1 MVPTGEF
8 LTVIRFLLII
18 TLGKQTHTK
27 TFSDKSESMVTL
39 YGRKVGV
46 SGGSVVKKKKSACQ
60 PRRLGSNFW
69 VGKIPGGGHGNPLPY
84 SCLENPM
91 DRGAWRATVYRVPK
105 SWTRLKQLGT

>member
-46 SGGSVVKKKKSACQ
+46 SGGSVVKKKKSACPCRR
-60 PRRLGSNFW
+60 PRL
-69 VGKIPGGGHGNPLPY
+69 IPGWGKLLRRRKWQTH
-84 SCLENPM
+84 S
-91 DRGAWRATVYRVPK
+91 
-105 SWTRLKQLGT
+105 